1 QHPDGTPRLIGL
13 LATPLAPNDSAWA
26 TWVVLDSTR
35 HEVAR
40 VGHPLSPSACDPAR
54 LRVADFASTLPPGD
68 YLVALGV
75 RDARGARGAVR
86 SELTIDPTDTTLSLS
101 DLVVSCGG
109 AQVDPGAADTPPTV
123 RLNPNPGAIVS
134 GHDPLVLYFE
144 AYHLSAAPDG
154 LAHLELA
161 YTVRSAERDPRP
173 LIQRLLSPRRP
184 LPEVATHREEQQ
196 AGRIRRQFVDVPV
209 QTLPPGHYRVE
220 VVVTD
225 QTAGTQASR
234 EAYFEKR

>member
-1 QHPDGTPRLIGL
+1 M
-13 LATPLAPNDSAWA
+13 
-26 TWVVLDSTR
+26 DSTR
-35 HEVAR
+35 REVAR
-40 VGHPLSPSACDPAR
+40 VSHSLSPSACDPAR

-75 RDARGARGAVR
+75 RDAGGGRGALRTD
-86 SELTIDPTDTTLSLS
+86 LTIDPSDTTLSLS

-109 AQVDPGAADTPPTV
+109 AQVDPGAVDTPPTV
-123 RLNPNPGAIVS
+123 RLNPNPGAIVT
-134 GHDPLVLYFE
+134 GRDPLVLYFE

-184 LPEVATHREEQQ
+184 LPEVSTHREEQQ
-196 AGRIRRQFVDVPV
+196 AGTIRRQFVDVPV
-209 QTLPPGHYRVE
+209 QSLPPGHYRVE
-220 VVVTD
+220 VVVKD
-225 QTAGTQASR
+225 QTAGSQAAR